1 MRFVSPMRTSAPRTP
16 AARRPLA
23 RALATGLLA
32 ALIAPGSRAAET
44 LPAAPA
50 AIPDASTG
58 PAERF
63 APGWLAAALR
73 GQPERF
79 GDALARPDARRTQV
93 RVAVVD
99 ASGPDGQP
107 RWFVDT
113 FRPDAEY
120 FYPASA
126 VKLPAAAAALGEMRA
141 YAAAGAT
148 GLGRETPLV
157 FEALPGISAAYA
169 RDPTAA
175 DGRVTLAWEIRKAL
189 VVSDNDAYNRLFEF
203 AGHRAVNERLWRAGL
218 PTARITHRFNVVR
231 TPEQN
236 RRSPAVRAFF
246 EGRWRGRGRPFER
259 PAMVSDLGL
268 PPLEQ
273 AGLDV
278 GTAYIEP
285 GGTTRVE
292 GPMSFREKCA
302 LSLSDLQRL
311 LAAIVLPTLDVGVD
325 RQALG
330 LDDADRA
337 FLRATLGEAPAE
349 LSPTRWGGAEYAET
363 RFRPTLGGVLK
374 VRPRPALEVR
384 GKAGRAYG
392 FHVENAYYRDRR
404 TGRSFFLAAAVYA
417 NDDGVLNDGRYEY
430 GRVSEPFFTALG
442 ELVARAVFD
451 APGGRRRRKP

>member
-1 MRFVSPMRTSAPRTP
+1 MLFAPELGAEP
-16 AARRPLA
+16 
-23 RALATGLLA
+23 RA
-32 ALIAPGSRAAET
+32 IAPSAS
-44 LPAAPA
+44 PSAPA
-50 AIPDASTG
+50 ANG
-58 PAERF
+58 ERF

-79 GDALARPDARRTQV
+79 GDALARPDARRTQI

-99 ASGPDGQP
+99 DAGPEGRP

-126 VKLPAAAAALGEMRA
+126 VKLAAAAAALGEMRA
-141 YAAAGAT
+141 HAAAGAT
-148 GLGRETPLV
+148 GLDRDTPLV
-157 FEALPGISAAYA
+157 FEALPGVSAAYA

-175 DGRVTLAWEIRKAL
+175 GGRVTLGWEVRKAL
-189 VVSDNDAYNRLFEF
+189 VVSDNEAYNRLFEF
-203 AGHRAVNERLWRAGL
+203 AGHRAMNERLWRAGL
-218 PTARITHRFNVVR
+218 PTARITHRFSVVR
-231 TPEQN
+231 TPEEN

-259 PAMVSDLGL
+259 PVIVSDLVLQPQG
-268 PPLEQ
+268 Q
-273 AGLDV
+273 IGLDV

-285 GGTTRVE
+285 GGTARVD

-311 LAAIVLPTLDVGVD
+311 LAAIVVPALDVGVD
-325 RQALG
+325 REALG
-330 LDDADRA
+330 LDEAERR
-337 FLRATLGEAPAE
+337 FLKATLGEAPVT
-349 LSPTRWGGAEYAET
+349 LSPSRWGGAEYAET
-363 RFRPTLGGVLK
+363 RFRPTLAGVQN
-374 VRPRPALEVR
+374 VRPRTALEVR

-392 FHVENAYYRDRR
+392 FHVENAWYRDRR
-404 TGRSFFLAAAVYA
+404 TGRSFFLAAVVYA

-442 ELVARAVFD
+442 EVVARAVFD